1 MALLE
6 TSGLTKSFGR
16 MVAVDRVD
24 LAVREGELT
33 AVIGPNG
40 AGKTTLFNVV
50 TGKLRPTAGQVRFRG
65 EDITGLPPHAVIRR
79 GIGRSFQVT
88 NLFPELPVFD
98 SLRVAVLSH
107 LRLTGQVLPAPR
119 RARAA
124 EGEAEQLLRELGL
137 EAHGNRLCGTL
148 SHADQRAVEIGLAL
162 AGRPRLLLLDEPTAG
177 MGPEETGAMVRLMQ
191 GLARRDGLT
200 VVLVEH
206 DMHVVFSLAERIV
219 VMHEGRIIADGPPDS
234 VRENPGVRE
243 AYLGE
248 SGAGG

>member
-50 TGKLRPTAGQVRFRG
+50 TGKLRPTAGSVRFAG
-65 EDITGLPPHAVIRR
+65 EEITGLPPHAVIRR

-88 NLFPELPVFD
+88 NLFPELPVFE
-98 SLRVAVLSH
+98 SLRVAVLSD
-107 LRLTGQVLPAPR
+107 LRLTGQILPAPR
-119 RARAA
+119 GGNAA
-124 EGEAEQLLRELGL
+124 AGEVEELLRELGL
-137 EAHGNRLCGTL
+137 EPLADQLCGTL
-148 SHADQRAVEIGLAL
+148 SHADQRTVEIGLAL

-177 MGPEETGAMVRLMQ
+177 MGPEETAAMVRLTHD
-191 GLARRDGLT
+191 LARRDGLT

-206 DMHVVFSLAERIV
+206 DMHVVFALAERIV
-219 VMHEGRIIADGPPDS
+219 VMHQGRIIADGPPES
-234 VRENPGVRE
+234 VRNDPGVRE

-248 SGAGG
+248 PGAGR

>member
-1 MALLE
+1 M
-6 TSGLTKSFGR
+6 TKSFGR

-24 LAVREGELT
+24 LAVLEGELT

-119 RARAA
+119 
-124 EGEAEQLLRELGL
+124 
-137 EAHGNRLCGTL
+137 
-148 SHADQRAVEIGLAL
+148 
-162 AGRPRLLLLDEPTAG
+162 
-177 MGPEETGAMVRLMQ
+177 
-191 GLARRDGLT
+191 
-200 VVLVEH
+200 
-206 DMHVVFSLAERIV
+206 
-219 VMHEGRIIADGPPDS
+219 
-234 VRENPGVRE
+234 
-243 AYLGE
+243 
-248 SGAGG
+248 